1 LGDNPVTLLKFFNTQ
16 EERIIAITEKGILL
30 LTIDSDNKKIKSLV
44 VNLGNLKRKFHTM
57 IIDSEDEYLY
67 CGTSTGDI
75 IEVNVERA
83 IYKRM
88 APVGKNFTQGVYT
101 MGILPNGDLIIGAGD
116 GTLAKISIQTMKVK
130 KRTKVWGSVS
140 SITFTKDFT
149 HFFCGTKEVYQIS
162 HFVYLESRIFI
173 GSIVTS

>member
-1 LGDNPVTLLKFFNTQ
+1 
-16 EERIIAITEKGILL
+16 
-30 LTIDSDNKKIKSLV
+30 
-44 VNLGNLKRKFHTM
+44 
-57 IIDSEDEYLY
+57 
-67 CGTSTGDI
+67 
-75 IEVNVERA
+75 
-83 IYKRM
+83 M